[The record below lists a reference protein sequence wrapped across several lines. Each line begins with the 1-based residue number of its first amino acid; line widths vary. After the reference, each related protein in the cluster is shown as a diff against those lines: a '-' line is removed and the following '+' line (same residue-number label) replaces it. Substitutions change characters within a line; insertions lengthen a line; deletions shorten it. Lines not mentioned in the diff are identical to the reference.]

1 MGPLRA
7 ETDVERARWV
17 LDSLGRFGTIDG
29 IVPPVFE
36 AAVRILHPA
45 DHREDR
51 PVRWRE
57 VAEHAG
63 TVLHS
68 LAQWD
73 DLVGDHPDDYSAPST
88 GELPLDELAAIA
100 GVLARCTATPEDCL
114 AAFWE
119 GFGVLTGSTTILLSR
134 SGGGAEEPAWMSDT
148 RPTGWEHPEIAAAEY
163 LSLPGRDCLLFSLD
177 VRAMTDTAWARDSGF
192 ADASGMTVQTPIAL
206 WPEDRAWYLAS
217 EIDFDSTVVGGSREL
232 IDALLAL
239 AAEGMIEALPLPA
252 DADLS
257 STGDRINRRP
267 R

>member
-17 LDSLGRFGTIDG
+17 LDALGPFGSIEG

-45 DHREDR
+45 DA
-51 PVRWRE
+51 VRWRE
-57 VAEHAG
+57 VAEREG
-63 TVLHS
+63 TVLHP
-68 LAQWD
+68 LAQWN
-73 DLVGDHPDDYSAPST
+73 DLVAAHPDEYSPPRT

-100 GVLARCTATPEDCL
+100 GVLARSTSTPDDCL

-134 SGGGAEEPAWMSDT
+134 ADGDGEDPAWMSDT

-163 LSLPGRDCLLFSLD
+163 LSLPGRDCLLFALD
-177 VRAMTDTAWARDSGF
+177 VRALADTGWARDSGF
-192 ADASGMTVQTPIAL
+192 ADASGTTVQTPIAM

-232 IDALLAL
+232 IDALVAL
-239 AAEGMIEALPLPA
+239 AAEGTIEALPLPA
-252 DADLS
+252 EVDLT
-257 STGDRINRRP
+257 STGDRVNGRSR
-267 R
+267 